1 MKKQQLSSITI
12 PKSTIDLWF
21 KWFFNIERNKR
32 STPLDIT
39 QKRLIREFISFLRK
53 NNVFYQ
59 YFRSFIV
66 RHSYEKSQT
75 PPHVYKNAGELFISN
90 AFIWVSTCEGDS
102 FWYKLHLQWLDL
114 YDKNFK
120 LYKKSI

>member
-1 MKKQQLSSITI
+1 MEKQKLSSMTI
-12 PKSTIDLWF
+12 PKSAIDLWF
-21 KWFFNIERNKR
+21 QYFFNIERNKR

-39 QKRLIREFISFLRK
+39 QKRLIREFISFLRR
-53 NNVFYQ
+53 NNVFWQ

-66 RHSYEKSQT
+66 NHHFEKSQT

-90 AFIWVSTCEGDS
+90 AFIWTATCEGDS

-114 YDKNFK
+114 YDKILK